1 MPFAKPATKKTM
13 QGKQTKQAMKVSNG
27 TKKATNDHVKTTMK
41 KIQDQKAMDAM
52 KKGGQGSKPAP
63 KLKPKYVGY
72 HLAIKCTKANCPSWI
87 WVARSFSMEK
97 CAMCSTP
104 WWKSF
109 HQESVHLRN

>member
-1 MPFAKPATKKTM
+1 MK
-13 QGKQTKQAMKVSNG
+13 AMKVSNG
-27 TKKATNDHVKTTMK
+27 AKKATNDHKKNHGKTTMK
-41 KIQDQKAMDAM
+41 KIQDQKAIGAM

-72 HLAIKCTKANCPSWI
+72 HLAIKCTKPNCPSWI
-87 WVARSFSMEK
+87 WVARSFYMEK